1 MIDFHI
7 HKVGYRGR
15 LVADIDT
22 GLIGR
27 ICDKNYSGLY
37 EVWFEREP
45 YQQEH
50 AIEVSDQYPLE
61 TQSEFPNRSFKKA
74 NQLILID

>member
-15 LVADIDT
+15 LVADIET

-45 YQQEH
+45 YQQDF
-50 AIEVSDQYPLE
+50 AIENSDEYPLE
-61 TQSEFPNRSFKKA
+61 TQQEFPNRKFKKA

>member
-1 MIDFHI
+1 MVEFNIY
-7 HKVGYRGR
+7 KVGYRER
-15 LVADIDT
+15 LVADVET

-45 YQQEH
+45 YQQAF
-50 AIEVSDQYPLE
+50 AIENSEEYPLE
-61 TQSEFPNRSFKKA
+61 TQSEYPNRTYKKA